1 VYVCVCMCT
10 CVPAYVR
17 FSVCMC
23 ACIRV
28 SVCVYVC
35 EIPTQQRLHLD
46 CIFYYYGH
54 LPTDNRE
61 AAFVLL
67 PYCLQNQHR
76 VIADLLSG
84 SSYDVNHCGSRDQ
97 RTLLHHC
104 AK

>member
-1 VYVCVCMCT
+1 MHACMHVCVC
-10 CVPAYVR
+10 VPTH
-17 FSVCMC
+17 SNLD
-23 ACIRV
+23 
-28 SVCVYVC
+28 VY
-35 EIPTQQRLHLD
+35 EHGY
-46 CIFYYYGH
+46 F
-54 LPTDNRE
+54 PTDNRE

-84 SSYDVNHCGSRDQ
+84 SSYDVNYCGSRDQ